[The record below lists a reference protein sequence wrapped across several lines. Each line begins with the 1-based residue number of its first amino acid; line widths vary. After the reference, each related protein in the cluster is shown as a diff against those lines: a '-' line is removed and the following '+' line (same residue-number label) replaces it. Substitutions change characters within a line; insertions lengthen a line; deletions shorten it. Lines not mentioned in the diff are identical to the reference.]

1 MKVSNLRTLLVA
13 GFVSFSMNPTLYA
26 VDASIKEK
34 ENIQILKENLNA
46 VNNINL
52 LLNTEAS
59 INRSYNKDA
68 YELNRDIKD
77 SLIQINKSLMI
88 IIAHLDVI
96 SSNQNKNQQIKV
108 SSQPHPMNQLLQ
120 KEVNSN

>member
-13 GFVSFSMNPTLYA
+13 GFVSFSIIPCLYA
-26 VDASIKEK
+26 ADASIKEK
-34 ENIQILKENLNA
+34 ENTQILKENLNA

-52 LLNTEAS
+52 LLNAEAS
-59 INRSYNKDA
+59 MNRSNNKDA
-68 YELNRDIKD
+68 YELNKDIKD

-88 IIAHLDVI
+88 IIARLDVI

-108 SSQPHPMNQLLQ
+108 SSQPHPINQLLQ